1 MHTWIA
7 AAVMIV
13 TTLLMFQ
20 ILTGKAVTSG
30 LSLVVRHFDPVSFW
44 GSLLQQ
50 CVAISLTAVIT
61 AAAWQ
66 IDWKKVHEATRPRR
80 RG

>member
-1 MHTWIA
+1 MQTCIA
-7 AAVMIV
+7 AAVMVV

-20 ILTGKAVTSG
+20 ILTGKAVTAG
-30 LSLVVRHFDPVSFW
+30 LSLVPRNFDPVSFW

-50 CVAISLTAVIT
+50 CVAISLTAVV
-61 AAAWQ
+61 AAGICQ
-66 IDWKKVHEATRPRR
+66 IDWKKVHEATKPRR